1 MLSRRT
7 KKKGPSP
14 AYGGQTGIRLR
25 VTTPRVVQ
33 RNKRKR
39 RPGIPAKG
47 AWQASFTVSLIPL
60 SSLPQPPKWLRFK
73 SFDYETIKLG
83 DESHRANAFFQISDP
98 LLCLEKNERL

>member
-47 AWQASFTVSLIPL
+47 AWQASFKVFLIPL
-60 SSLPQPPKWLRFK
+60 SSLPQATEMA
-73 SFDYETIKLG
+73 SV
-83 DESHRANAFFQISDP
+83 
-98 LLCLEKNERL
+98 